1 MHTLANRNLLGRQ
14 NYHFELS
21 TRHCMIFQIL
31 YTRNYFK
38 SNEFKCAELGILRSN
53 CRCRYSFSKLC
64 GILYTLEF
72 KYVHE
77 MVLSSV
83 SCSAQKSAWLESL
96 QQQLEQQEV
105 YISGDMRR
113 ILLMMLSSVYLL
125 QDTVTQLSTLE
136 ALRKFVK
143 RFPNLVRTYRCFIA
157 DVD

>member
-1 MHTLANRNLLGRQ
+1 MNLSVQSLVFSDPTVDVGIHFL
-14 NYHFELS
+14 NYVEYCILS
-21 TRHCMIFQIL
+21 SSSMYMKWC
-31 YTRNYFK
+31 Y
-38 SNEFKCAELGILRSN
+38 
-53 CRCRYSFSKLC
+53 
-64 GILYTLEF
+64 
-72 KYVHE
+72 
-77 MVLSSV
+77 LSSV

-113 ILLMMLSSVYLL
+113 LLLMMLSSVYLL